1 MDTRSPTRSV
11 RSLDPS
17 ESVIL
22 TPFKERALEEQ
33 RLRDNLI
40 LSLTPGLKR
49 QPEVQASVAPLN
61 NDIFEIRSYLQ
72 DLSSALASRDAKNLT
87 SQLLQT
93 HSDDEDDIDNFEV
106 QQNDENENEII
117 QNKSFN
123 DRINTFNTADS
134 SMLGKEIEELKNVNT
149 ETPSIKRPVNTE
161 EEEVQDE
168 GSMDI
173 INSPQLEEQVD
184 TTLESISQEN
194 VPMTLSQQI
203 LAKIPKQ
210 RIGPKIRKLEP
221 VYINGVS
228 TAPDLGN
235 DIVKDL
241 VRNPFV
247 NEPINESPE
256 YQQPIPETF
265 DVDMEPDFPP
275 QTDDMGSELP
285 IENNNNYNN
294 VVSPEDRIRQ
304 WDEGQNLVVSPMI
317 QPTSNYEMDESIDQ
331 LPKIKPLGIK
341 KLQDMFQNFL
351 TSNDIKLKDKTWK
364 ALQEVSSTI
373 VRTMASDLDNGS
385 GLIIPKR
392 TKIIEMLQKYQ
403 VIPLDATDS
412 EMFAIC
418 SSYLTVEEMNELEMV
433 WFG

>member
-1 MDTRSPTRSV
+1 MDTRSPARSV
-11 RSLDPS
+11 MSLDPS

-72 DLSSALASRDAKNLT
+72 DLSSALASRGAKNLT
-87 SQLLQT
+87 SQLLQS
-93 HSDDEDDIDNFEV
+93 HSDVEDVEV
-106 QQNDENENEII
+106 QQNNESESDII
-117 QNKSFN
+117 QNRSFN
-123 DRINTFNTADS
+123 DRVNTFNIADAS
-134 SMLGKEIEELKNVNT
+134 ILGKEIEQLKNAET
-149 ETPSIKRPVNTE
+149 ETPSVKRSADTE
-161 EEEVQDE
+161 KDEVQDE

-173 INSPQLEEQVD
+173 INSPQVEEQAGVNV
-184 TTLESISQEN
+184 ENISQE
-194 VPMTLSQQI
+194 VAPMTLSQQI

-210 RIGPKIRKLEP
+210 RIGTKIRKLEP
-221 VYINGVS
+221 VSING
-228 TAPDLGN
+228 APKNIELEN
-235 DIVKDL
+235 DITKDP

-265 DVDMEPDFPP
+265 DVDMEPNFPP
-275 QTDDMGSELP
+275 ETDYMGPELSS
-285 IENNNNYNN
+285 ENNNDSNN
-294 VVSPEDRIRQ
+294 VVSTEDRIRQ

-317 QPTSNYEMDESIDQ
+317 QPTSHYEMDESFNQ
-331 LPKIKPLGIK
+331 PSKIKPLGIK

-351 TSNDIKLKDKTWK
+351 RSNDIKVKDKSWK
-364 ALQEVSSTI
+364 TLQEVSSMI
-373 VRTMASDLDNGS
+373 VRTMNNDLDNGN

-392 TKIIEMLQKYQ
+392 TQIIEMLQKYQ
-403 VIPLDATDS
+403 IISLNATDS
-412 EMFAIC
+412 EIFAIC
-418 SSYLTVEEMNELEMV
+418 GSYLTVEEMNELEMD
-433 WFG
+433 WFS